1 MIKGLTCAML
11 GIGALAITSATAAE
25 PSKGAA
31 QQACK
36 ADVERFCASVQ
47 RGDGRIR
54 KCLSENK
61 EQLSTP
67 CKEAMQRAASQQL
80 GRRCGSGRFSGRDP
94 CRTGRTRRPGDGLR
108 RSQPGTMPARICAAV
123 VPCSDQSVRAT

>member
-1 MIKGLTCAML
+1 MTDDMLPSAKFNKENMMIKCARWAML
-11 GIGALAITSATAAE
+11 GIGALAIASATAAE

-47 RGDGRIR
+47 RGDGRVR
-54 KCLSENK
+54 KCLLEHK

-67 CKEAMQRAASQQL
+67 CKEAVQATASKRKRAETKSL
-80 GRRCGSGRFSGRDP
+80 
-94 CRTGRTRRPGDGLR
+94 
-108 RSQPGTMPARICAAV
+108 
-123 VPCSDQSVRAT
+123 

>member
-1 MIKGLTCAML
+1 MPPWANLTKENMMIKGLTCAML
-11 GIGALAITSATAAE
+11 GIGALAITSATGAE

-67 CKEAMQRAASQQL
+67 CKEAMQRAASQQKR
-80 GRRCGSGRFSGRDP
+80 G
-94 CRTGRTRRPGDGLR
+94 
-108 RSQPGTMPARICAAV
+108 
-123 VPCSDQSVRAT
+123 QSKSS